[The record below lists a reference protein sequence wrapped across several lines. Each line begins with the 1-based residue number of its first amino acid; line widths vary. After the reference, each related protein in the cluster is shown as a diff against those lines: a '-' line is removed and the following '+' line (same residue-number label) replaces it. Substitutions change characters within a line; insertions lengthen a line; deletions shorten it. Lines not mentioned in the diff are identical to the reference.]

1 MLIGCLLH
9 STLFQIIFRLFS
21 RRLNLN
27 YNNLKSN
34 TSTFTKNLNNTNT
47 LKKNHSNVTPPPAYA
62 TLFHRNK
69 VFTTNDYI
77 KSQEMSAGKTQ
88 TINGRDYMVFQNED
102 GSTRLI
108 PMRTP
113 SATLFQYAYT
123 K

>member
-1 MLIGCLLH
+1 MP
-9 STLFQIIFRLFS
+9 FQVIFRCFS

-27 YNNLKSN
+27 NNNLKSQ
-34 TSTFTKNLNNTNT
+34 TSTYTKNLTNTKT
-47 LKKNHSNVTPPPAYA
+47 LKKHHTNVTPPPAYA

-69 VFTTNDYI
+69 IFTTNDYA
-77 KSQEMSAGKTQ
+77 KSQERDVGKTQ
-88 TINGRDYMVFQNED
+88 VINGRDYMVFQNED

>member
-1 MLIGCLLH
+1 
-9 STLFQIIFRLFS
+9 
-21 RRLNLN
+21 
-27 YNNLKSN
+27 
-34 TSTFTKNLNNTNT
+34 
-47 LKKNHSNVTPPPAYA
+47 
-62 TLFHRNK
+62 
-69 VFTTNDYI
+69 
-77 KSQEMSAGKTQ
+77 MSAGKTQ

>member
-1 MLIGCLLH
+1 MLLMP
-9 STLFQIIFRLFS
+9 FQVIFRFFS

-27 YNNLKSN
+27 YNDQKSQ
-34 TSTFTKNLNNTNT
+34 TSTHPKNLNNTKT
-47 LKKNHSNVTPPPAYA
+47 LKKQHSNVTPPPAYA

-69 VFTTNDYI
+69 IFTTNDYI
-77 KSQEMSAGKTQ
+77 KSQEKNVGKTQ
-88 TINGRDYMVFQNED
+88 VINGRDYMVFQNED

>member
-1 MLIGCLLH
+1 M
-9 STLFQIIFRLFS
+9 
-21 RRLNLN
+21 NA
-27 YNNLKSN
+27 
-34 TSTFTKNLNNTNT
+34 KNLNNVKQ
-47 LKKNHSNVTPPPAYA
+47 LKKHHSNVTPPPAYA

-69 VFTTNDYI
+69 IFTINSQATNV
-77 KSQEMSAGKTQ
+77 GKTQ
-88 TINGRDYMVFQNED
+88 VINGRDYMVFQNED